1 MLLHLL
7 VMISITCIH
16 SFERYTWPESV
27 VSIWMVG
34 IDPMIWTS
42 KEGDDVMDNEDT
54 AESRTRDVF
63 LHPTTNFFFFFLVS
77 YNMYWGCSIR
87 THGYSVDFARD
98 LDYRVDAT
106 KDMDSVVELS
116 VLDFNRFVV
125 LLVFL

>member
-63 LHPTTNFFFFFLVS
+63 LHPTTKLFFFFFGQL
-77 YNMYWGCSIR
+77 
-87 THGYSVDFARD
+87 
-98 LDYRVDAT
+98 
-106 KDMDSVVELS
+106 
-116 VLDFNRFVV
+116 
-125 LLVFL
+125 